1 MATKRPTSR
10 TTKNKKLT
18 RKKRAVRDLPTRRDV
33 AGALHVSSSF
43 VDNWRVQR

>member
-1 MATKRPTSR
+1 MATKKPKSG

-18 RKKRAVRDLPTRRDV
+18 RRKRAVRDLPTRRDV
-33 AGALHVSSSF
+33 TGASSF